1 MNLWSQLKLVRPRE
15 GYSTTYLPFIRIV
28 GDEFLSPPHQSL
40 PLRENPTLWSIFTCF
55 TMPKKA
61 PRIPEE
67 IWNRHKE
74 AIIASY
80 LSRMLDQMMKHMMEE
95 YGFEARY
102 KVDLLR
108 AEPSSEST
116 C

>member
-28 GDEFLSPPHQSL
+28 SDVFLPPLHQSL
-40 PLRENPTLWSIFTCF
+40 PQREKLTLWITCF

-74 AIIASY
+74 EIIASY
-80 LSRMLDQMMKHMMEE
+80 SSRTLDQMMKHMMEE
-95 YGFEARY
+95 HGFEA
-102 KVDLLR
+102 
-108 AEPSSEST
+108 S
-116 C
+116 